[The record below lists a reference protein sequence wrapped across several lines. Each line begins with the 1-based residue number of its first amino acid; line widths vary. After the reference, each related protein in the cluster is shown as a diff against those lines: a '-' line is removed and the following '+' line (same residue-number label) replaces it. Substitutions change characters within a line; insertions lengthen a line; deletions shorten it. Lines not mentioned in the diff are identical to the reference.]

1 MQVTDEKV
9 PDSVL
14 DPMDIKV
21 LNDELLEKPEGGDQG
36 PAPLKAIT
44 NKSSIID
51 RINRLSS
58 DHNIPIPH
66 SPTKLKRMSKKQLQ
80 QLLSDMVEQGI
91 KRDMA
96 AKLGTTGTD
105 DRSLAIGA
113 LRMVHDICAK
123 GLETGLN
130 IYLPQYGYGVDGF
143 TDGLRDPA
151 VSTQIDSC
159 LLEIATENEELLE
172 YIKSPYGRLG
182 LWWMGALS
190 FSIKRR
196 SINNKNVTFMEPRP
210 SRRKDPVQ
218 PRVVR
223 RSADGKVDSD
233 GGARNVLPV

>member
-1 MQVTDEKV
+1 MKIPEAVESDTKE
-9 PDSVL
+9 
-14 DPMDIKV
+14 
-21 LNDELLEKPEGGDQG
+21 LNDTELNDALLE
-36 PAPLKAIT
+36 PAEPAEPAVEPLKAIT
-44 NKSSIID
+44 NKKSIID

-66 SPTKLKRMSKKQLQ
+66 SPTKLKRMSKKQLH

-96 AKLGTTGTD
+96 AKLGTTSTD

-130 IYLPQYGYGVDGF
+130 MYLPQYGYGVEGF
-143 TDGLRDPA
+143 TEGLRDPT

-172 YIKSPYGRLG
+172 YIKSPYARLG
-182 LWWMGALS
+182 LCWMGALS
-190 FSIKRR
+190 FSIKRKA
-196 SINNKNVTFMEPRP
+196 IKKNVARMEPRP
-210 SRRKDPVQ
+210 TRGKDPVQ
-218 PRVVR
+218 PSVVR
-223 RSADGKVDSD
+223 RPADGKVDSH
-233 GGARNVLPV
+233 GRARNILPV

>member
-9 PDSVL
+9 PDGVL

-21 LNDELLEKPEGGDQG
+21 LNDELLEKSEGDGN

-130 IYLPQYGYGVDGF
+130 MYLPQYGYGVDGF

-172 YIKSPYGRLG
+172 YIKSPYARLG
-182 LWWMGALS
+182 LC
-190 FSIKRR
+190 
-196 SINNKNVTFMEPRP
+196 
-210 SRRKDPVQ
+210 
-218 PRVVR
+218 
-223 RSADGKVDSD
+223 
-233 GGARNVLPV
+233 

>member
-1 MQVTDEKV
+1 MSDNGMATEPVLAEPIDEKA
-9 PDSVL
+9 
-14 DPMDIKV
+14 
-21 LNDELLEKPEGGDQG
+21 LNDALLEDE
-36 PAPLKAIT
+36 PATEERPPLKAIT
-44 NKSSIID
+44 NKKSIID

-58 DHNIPIPH
+58 EHNIPIPH

-130 IYLPQYGYGVDGF
+130 MYLPRYGYGVEGF
-143 TDGLRDPA
+143 TEGLRDPA
-151 VSTQIDSC
+151 VSAQIDSC

-172 YIKSPYGRLG
+172 YIKSPYARLG
-182 LWWMGALS
+182 LCWMGALS
-190 FSIKRR
+190 FSIKRKA
-196 SINNKNVTFMEPRP
+196 INKNVTFMEPRP
-210 SRRKDPVQ
+210 ARRQDPVQ
-218 PRVVR
+218 SSVVR
-223 RSADGKVDSD
+223 RPADGKVNSN
-233 GGARNVLPV
+233 GGARNIVSI

>member
-9 PDSVL
+9 PDAVL

-21 LNDELLEKPEGGDQG
+21 LNDELLEKSEGDGN

-130 IYLPQYGYGVDGF
+130 VYLPQYGYGVEGF
-143 TDGLRDPA
+143 TEGLRDPA
-151 VSTQIDSC
+151 VSQQIDSC

-172 YIKSPYGRLG
+172 YIKSPYARLG
-182 LWWMGALS
+182 LCWMGALS
-190 FSIKRR
+190 FSIKRKAL
-196 SINNKNVTFMEPRP
+196 NKNVTFMEPRP
-210 SRRKDPVQ
+210 SRRQDPVQ

-223 RSADGKVDSD
+223 RPPDGKVDSN
-233 GGARNVLPV
+233 GGARNIVSI

>member
-1 MQVTDEKV
+1 MPELEMIPEVVVAEPIDEKA
-9 PDSVL
+9 
-14 DPMDIKV
+14 
-21 LNDELLEKPEGGDQG
+21 LNDALLEDAEPSTEPPPQ
-36 PAPLKAIT
+36 KAIT
-44 NKSSIID
+44 NKKSIIE

-58 DHNIPIPH
+58 EHNIPIPH

-123 GLETGLN
+123 GVETGLN
-130 IYLPQYGYGVDGF
+130 MYLPQYGYGVEGF
-143 TDGLRDPA
+143 TEGLRDPT
-151 VSTQIDSC
+151 VSEQIDSC

-172 YIKSPYGRLG
+172 YIKSPYARLG
-182 LWWMGALS
+182 LCWVGALS
-190 FSIKRR
+190 FAIKRKA
-196 SINNKNVTFMEPRP
+196 INKNVARMEPRP
-210 SRRKDPVQ
+210 ARRKDPVQ

-223 RSADGKVDSD
+223 RSTDGKIDGY
-233 GGARNVLPV
+233 GGARHILPV